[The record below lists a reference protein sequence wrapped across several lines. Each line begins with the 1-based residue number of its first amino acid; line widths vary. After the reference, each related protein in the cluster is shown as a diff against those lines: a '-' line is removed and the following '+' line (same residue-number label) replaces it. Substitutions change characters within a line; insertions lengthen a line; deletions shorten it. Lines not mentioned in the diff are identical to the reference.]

1 MKDAAGTAPQPCD
14 RDCYETHLTVSPL
27 AGDAALDDV
36 EVFARE
42 HGWTFLQIQLPAGAQ
57 PRQPMLTRRGCG
69 PFERQRAEADRL
81 AGALAVAGIAV
92 TRTKI
97 EAAPWNTDV
106 PTHGPCLHPGHYF
119 ESHVKLLLASDCDTA
134 ALARAANAHGAHLS
148 RNARRV
154 RDDGLVERFATLRT
168 RDGGLATITAR
179 TDALRS
185 ALAPRSLAIL
195 SVEIEYVV
203 HDDNP
208 ALDSGWLPED
218 GR

>member
-1 MKDAAGTAPQPCD
+1 MNDAGTAPQPSV
-14 RDCYETHLTVSPL
+14 RDCYETHLTVSPG
-27 AGDAALDDV
+27 AVDAAFDDV
-36 EVFARE
+36 ETFARA
-42 HGWTFLQIQLPAGAQ
+42 HGLTFLQIQLPAGAQ
-57 PRQPMLTRRGCG
+57 PRQPMLSLRASG
-69 PFERQRAEADRL
+69 PLEWQRAEADRL
-81 AGALAVAGIAV
+81 ADALAALGIAV

-97 EAAPWNTDV
+97 EAAPWNAGV
-106 PTHGPCLHPGHYF
+106 PAHGPCLRPEHYF
-119 ESHVKLLLASDCDTA
+119 ESHVKLLLAPDCDTA

-154 RDDGLVERFATLRT
+154 REDGLVERFATLRT
-168 RDGGLATITAR
+168 RDGGLAAITAR

-185 ALAPRSLAIL
+185 ALAPRTLAIL

-208 ALDSGWLPED
+208 AMDAGWLPED